1 LEIPDRLSS
10 SSRYDVIELNLDETN
25 LEAHM
30 LADTYCQTIEPG
42 TLVASSVHPLLTTW
56 VNGLVHQ
63 VPTFPRIDDA
73 DAALFQ
79 AIDLSGTLGAN
90 NQRLCYFAAEQIV
103 RDVAP
108 CILEELGLHLF
119 ADKMR
124 ALPPIAS
131 SAAAQK
137 ASDFCFEVPQD
148 AYLNTIDRRTLMIGT
163 LTCALTALPTSNW
176 FYLMSNAGSTAA
188 IYIRTARNHAQALT
202 TMYQMFTAL
211 VESART
217 PELART

>member
-1 LEIPDRLSS
+1 MK
-10 SSRYDVIELNLDETN
+10 TN

-30 LADTYCQTIEPG
+30 LADTYCQTIERG

-131 SAAAQK
+131 AAAAQK

-217 PELART
+217 PELAGT